1 MAELRRDVLSMR
13 HAVKERKARLAAEN
27 RMTATPIVVSP
38 DVPSTS
44 VERGNERSEVGNN
57 PNVTMASSGD
67 ATLAAPLLIVS
78 VEAPLQMSA
87 AVSVPSTALETD
99 NDEAVTLIEMA
110 DAAKTTLTIAAN
122 RADSPARKAELTRI
136 GEAFAKTRGLLTDE
150 DRRENTLNGRP
161 RAKRARAKKDAGSS
175 SG

>member
-1 MAELRRDVLSMR
+1 M
-13 HAVKERKARLAAEN
+13 
-27 RMTATPIVVSP
+27 
-38 DVPSTS
+38 
-44 VERGNERSEVGNN
+44 
-57 PNVTMASSGD
+57 
-67 ATLAAPLLIVS
+67 
-78 VEAPLQMSA
+78 
-87 AVSVPSTALETD
+87 
-99 NDEAVTLIEMA
+99 IEMA